1 MLHGKR
7 QRAPHPAAPRAAGRH
22 LSADLFIGRPHG
34 GALVPAAVQLCVHFT
49 WAILF
54 PSSRTSETPPQS
66 GSGRKEQT
74 KSKAVP
80 SIAGS
85 ILHSA
90 CSRPIVRLSMAGL
103 RGRGPSCVF
112 RPLLHI
118 QKRSLRS
125 TGVLCPALLSAKSGG
140 ILRRREWPL
149 CYKKRDAL
157 QRLFSFALFT
167 RSSRGRKE
175 R

>member
-1 MLHGKR
+1 MSASLIPRQENDRNPAAER
-7 QRAPHPAAPRAAGRH
+7 QRPQEADQIESRAKHCR
-22 LSADLFIGRPHG
+22 
-34 GALVPAAVQLCVHFT
+34 QY
-49 WAILF
+49 
-54 PSSRTSETPPQS
+54 
-66 GSGRKEQT
+66 
-74 KSKAVP
+74 
-80 SIAGS
+80 
-85 ILHSA
+85 LHSA

-149 CYKKRDAL
+149 CYKKRDAFTASL
-157 QRLFSFALFT
+157 FVCTFYAFFARSQRAVNATASLIAISLSILRLISMPLTF
-167 RSSRGRKE
+167 RPCMKVE
-175 R
+175 